1 MEKLRQRMIE
11 DMKLRGLAASTQT
24 RYLEGV
30 KSLAKHYNRPPDQ
43 LTQEE
48 VRKYLLYLI
57 GPKGYSKNTFR
68 INLFALKFLYRRT
81 LQRDWRFLESTRV
94 KSDKRLP
101 VVLSRE
107 EVWSLLD
114 MVRRPKARMSLTLM
128 YTCGLRVAEAVNL
141 RLEDIDSKRMVLW
154 VRNGKGHKDR
164 SVALPT
170 QTLAQLRAY
179 WSGHRPTTWFFPSR
193 EGTSA
198 IKTSGVQHCLKKT
211 LQQSPIR
218 KKVTCHTLRH
228 SYATHLLEAGVHL
241 RAIQSLM
248 GHKNITTT
256 FIYMH
261 LTQGTMVDVQTKIN
275 KLMRRD

>member
-1 MEKLRQRMIE
+1 MSNRMPEFSTISCHRFVTTQAIFSKISNNLHSKLAQNRTFPKKLLPKS
-11 DMKLRGLAASTQT
+11 DWTKPLRGS
-24 RYLEGV
+24 
-30 KSLAKHYNRPPDQ
+30 
-43 LTQEE
+43 
-48 VRKYLLYLI
+48 
-57 GPKGYSKNTFR
+57 
-68 INLFALKFLYRRT
+68 FALVLFVMRQLWYCLLSQAFLPYASSEVPRRWVPKMT
-81 LQRDWRFLESTRV
+81 LSNEGARQWKNWDS
-94 KSDKRLP
+94 
-101 VVLSRE
+101 
-107 EVWSLLD
+107 VW
-114 MVRRPKARMSLTLM
+114 
-128 YTCGLRVAEAVNL
+128 LRVAEAVNL

-164 SVALPT
+164 SVALPV

-275 KLMRRD
+275 KLMRRDWQVVEAPWSK